1 MELLKDL
8 HVHRAVRDAALAA
21 PEAWSRKRTW
31 CNLGA
36 DDVQAVRTAIVL
48 AQAIVDGWGQ
58 YPSIDHNRSK
68 TVGGLISVLAVNRGF
83 MDKNREAVQRLVVA
97 YLDVLKVAQAD
108 PARWARIYAEKAG
121 LPEAVA
127 AESIRI
133 TRLDATLPLQS
144 ITRISKFLSDN
155 GVIARDVSGEIA
167 QHYTFDF
174 LARATGKAPAE
185 LGLNQ

>member
-1 MELLKDL
+1 
-8 HVHRAVRDAALAA
+8 
-21 PEAWSRKRTW
+21 
-31 CNLGA
+31 
-36 DDVQAVRTAIVL
+36 
-48 AQAIVDGWGQ
+48 
-58 YPSIDHNRSK
+58 
-68 TVGGLISVLAVNRGF
+68 
-83 MDKNREAVQRLVVA
+83 VQRLVVA